1 MRNERNGLYVVNI
14 IMAYDT
20 RLTSDPSIQFEN
32 SLRRHNHVGLIHALA
47 LALAKAGRLTAVTEQ
62 AKAKLK
68 ERVEKRQKEG
78 KMEED

>member
-1 MRNERNGLYVVNI
+1 MRNERNGLYVIND

-20 RLTSDPSIQFEN
+20 RLTSDPFIQFEN
-32 SLRRHNHVGLIHALA
+32 SLRRQNHVGLIHALA